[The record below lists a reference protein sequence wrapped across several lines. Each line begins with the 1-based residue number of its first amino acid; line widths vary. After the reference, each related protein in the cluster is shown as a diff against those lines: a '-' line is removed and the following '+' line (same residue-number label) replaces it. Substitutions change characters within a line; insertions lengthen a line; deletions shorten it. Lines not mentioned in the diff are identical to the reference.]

1 MLCHHGNDLGDKG
14 PQSAT
19 AQGRIKIRGWH
30 YIYIYTYMNVIYMI
44 ILCIYLAMISNQKTP
59 SLLVSRHAG
68 SSVPIQHSYHHPDF
82 TRTDQP
88 KFHGDQKTWLCR
100 SSWNHDV
107 TAIPGYWLKPR
118 VHDRSL
124 CPYFNTKSWLNE
136 SRTLQ
141 SVESHHI
148 HMEVS

>member
-1 MLCHHGNDLGDKG
+1 MVCHHGNDLGDKG

-19 AQGRIKIRGWH
+19 AQDS
-30 YIYIYTYMNVIYMI
+30 IYIHIWMWFIWLYYVYISPWYPI
-44 ILCIYLAMISNQKTP
+44 KRYHLCI

-68 SSVPIQHSYHHPDF
+68 SSVPIQQSYHHPDF

-107 TAIPGYWLKPR
+107 TAIPGYWLRPC